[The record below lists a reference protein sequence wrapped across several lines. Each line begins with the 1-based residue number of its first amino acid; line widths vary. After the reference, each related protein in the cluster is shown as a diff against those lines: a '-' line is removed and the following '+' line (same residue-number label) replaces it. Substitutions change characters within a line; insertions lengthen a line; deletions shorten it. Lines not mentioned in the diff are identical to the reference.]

1 MVTYLVTGGAGFIG
15 SNIVEDLVRRG
26 EKVKVLDNFI
36 TQKSPRTAIG
46 IKPNGNWIFIFVNG
60 YQSNYRGMT
69 LQELTEFMKNLGC
82 IYALNLSG
90 GYTSSMFL
98 NGKIINPFM
107 SEIEHPISNAI
118 LVIPKN

>member
-1 MVTYLVTGGAGFIG
+1 MDYIIEGAPILIYNQQEINHEEK
-15 SNIVEDLVRRG
+15 NI
-26 EKVKVLDNFI
+26 EKVLNNFI